1 MRTTLT
7 IDDDIAAILQ
17 RETKRKGVSFKA
29 LVNASLRRGLAA
41 EQVLTPRNEVKTRP
55 HSFGFKPG
63 IDLDKLNQLTDELEV
78 ESLAAK
84 HRSPSA

>member
-7 IDDDIAAILQ
+7 IDDDIAAILK
-17 RETKRKGVSFKA
+17 RETKRKGISFKV

-41 EQVLTPRNEVKTRP
+41 EQILPPRNEVKTRP

-63 IDLDKLNQLTDELEV
+63 IDLDKLNQLVDELEV
-78 ESLAAK
+78 ESVATN
-84 HRSPSA
+84 HRSASA